1 MESVHLQLPS
11 IVDVLTN
18 SKAAF
23 SDEVEHALQQDNA
36 CGRKVPDCRKASDPK
51 AIPTIHVAK
60 SDQRKKKRTMW
71 GAIVGLVAT
80 VISGGDGVE
89 LWPRKLTTARFCLED
104 MNIVKRVVANATI
117 NDVLFGVISSRLSRY
132 LEHRTPNALQ
142 DGFQITGLGMVN
154 LRKQPGLQELSELM
168 KSDSLSRW
176 GNKFG
181 MVLLPVQYH
190 KPGAD
195 ILQHVKRTKVMLD
208 RKKQSLKAQF
218 SYKIALFA
226 MSFLGSKAAGFLNY
240 RIVCNTSFTISNI
253 VGPQEDIAIGD
264 NPVTYM
270 RALTM
275 HMLSYAGRA
284 DMQILVAKDI
294 IPDPEF
300 LAQCFEDA
308 LFEMKEEASTII
320 KAFGPQED
328 IAIGDNPV
336 TYMRALTMHMLSY
349 AGRADMQ
356 ILVAKDIIPDPEFL
370 AQCFEDALF
379 EMKEEASTIIKAC

>member
-1 MESVHLQLPS
+1 MSTGPALAADKPLWEIHL
-11 IVDVLTN
+11 LT
-18 SKAAF
+18 AHRCMVF
-23 SDEVEHALQQDNA
+23 RIHHALGDGISLMSMLLA
-36 CGRKVPDCRKASDPK
+36 DCRKANDLK
-51 AIPTIHVAK
+51 AIPTIPVAK

-71 GAIVGLVAT
+71 GAVICDRKT

-117 NDVLFGVISSRLSRY
+117 NDVLFGVISSGLSRY

-142 DGFQITGLGMVN
+142 DGFQITGLAMVN

-190 KPGAD
+190 KPGVD

-208 RKKQSLKAQF
+208 RKKQSLEAQF

-270 RALTM
+270 RVNSSSLP
-275 HMLSYAGRA
+275 H
-284 DMQILVAKDI
+284 
-294 IPDPEF
+294 
-300 LAQCFEDA
+300 
-308 LFEMKEEASTII
+308 
-320 KAFGPQED
+320 
-328 IAIGDNPV
+328 
-336 TYMRALTMHMLSY
+336 ALTMHMLSY